1 MMEKV
6 DGGVVSSREVRGRD
20 PNNRVSK
27 AGLLSLEAEG
37 EGACSFLGAHLEF
50 RLRGEKQSSGTC
62 ISSLTLGKRGPCHNF
77 CNLEEYVYHK
87 HIYTQ

>member
-1 MMEKV
+1 MEGWSV
-6 DGGVVSSREVRGRD
+6 AERSGVGIQTTEYL
-20 PNNRVSK
+20 SK

-62 ISSLTLGKRGPCHNF
+62 ISSLTLGKRGPCHNL